1 MTLAN
6 VASVGAGLC
15 AAGHLPAPQDPEA
28 CALLLE
34 PQRARPQLLQSIL
47 NCPPPQRFL
56 FSERGRLGVGRAS
69 FIHSPPSYAACL
81 KWGWGLAGGR
91 GGGQMADGGQ
101 DIFFSPS
108 NTSSPLTV

>member
-69 FIHSPPSYAACL
+69 FIHSPPPQLCCMFEV
-81 KWGWGLAGGR
+81 GVGAGRWEGR
-91 GGGQMADGGQ
+91 WTDG
-101 DIFFSPS
+101 
-108 NTSSPLTV
+108 